1 MVYPT
6 MLDSINLLFLD
17 RLESQLKQL
26 WMYFLRCPEV
36 VDILSGDDGDGE
48 LGAED
53 GFGGAE
59 GEEVFFDVDEGV
71 GADNLFVLV
80 QDAHR
85 LFEIGYN

>member
-1 MVYPT
+1 M
-6 MLDSINLLFLD
+6 
-17 RLESQLKQL
+17 
-26 WMYFLRCPEV
+26 
-36 VDILSGDDGDGE
+36 VDILSGDDGDGGE

-85 LFEIGYN
+85 FFEIGYN